1 MTKSKKGGRVS
12 QRLPNRHPNR
22 DFFIID
28 VNDARP
34 KDEMA
39 SMEHPVYSLSVKPDM
54 RELDYTAGNGDRLRV
69 IPSGRGLAT
78 IMDKDI
84 VLYCI
89 SKLVHMQDRGEEI
102 SPEVEVSAHE
112 VMVACNWMTS
122 KPSYEKFENAM
133 LRLAGTQIVTDI
145 KTGNTETTNIFHLI
159 DSAEIVRKKDGKESA
174 FGRLSKVKIKLSD
187 WTFRAVQSKE
197 VLTLSHEYFLLRR
210 PLERRL
216 YEIARKHVGSKNDEW
231 RIGIEKLKNK
241 VGTNAPLKKFR
252 FNLKEIIRDDNIPD
266 YGFRLEGD
274 MVVMQRVVADALPDF
289 VSDMIPVRADTLDK
303 AQKIAAQL
311 RTSVFDLQRE
321 WSEWSRGKAEAPD
334 NPDAAFMAFC
344 KQKVGSAPAQRV
356 VAAREEVAEARQLGL
371 VLPGIER

>member
-1 MTKSKKGGRVS
+1 MSR
-12 QRLPNRHPNR
+12 RLPDRHPNR

-28 VNDARP
+28 VKDARP

-54 RELDYTAGNGDRLRV
+54 RELEYTATNGDRLRV

-89 SKLVHMQDRGEEI
+89 SKLVHMKNRGETI
-102 SPEVEVSAHE
+102 TPEVEVSAHE

-145 KTGNTETTNIFHLI
+145 KTGGELTTTIFHLI
-159 DSAEIVRKKDGKESA
+159 DSAEIVRKTDGKETP
-174 FGRLSKVKIKLSD
+174 FGRLSRIKIKLSD
-187 WTFRAVQSKE
+187 WTFRAVMSNE
-197 VLTLSHEYFLLRR
+197 VLTIAPEYFRLRR
-210 PLERRL
+210 PLERRI

-231 RIGIEKLKNK
+231 RIGIEKLRAK

-252 FNLKEIIRDDNIPD
+252 YNLKEIIRDNHIPE
-266 YGFRLEGD
+266 YGFRLDGD
-274 MVVMQRVVADALPDF
+274 LVIVQRLVDIDEVAPALDL
-289 VSDMIPVRADTLDK
+289 IAVRADTLDK
-303 AQKIAAQL
+303 AQKMAAQL
-311 RTSVFDLQRE
+311 RVSVFDLQQE
-321 WSEWSRGKAEAPD
+321 WSEWSRAKGAPPD
-334 NPDAAFMAFC
+334 DADAAFMAFC
-344 KQKVGSAPAQRV
+344 KQKIGSAPAQRV
-356 VAAREEVAEARQLGL
+356 VAAREEAREAQQLGL
-371 VLPGIER
+371 VLPDFDPR